1 MNGQW
6 NKINI
11 ICENKDDAIV
21 ILNGKIYQTKL
32 QLKFQLQEE
41 NSIRRASKL
50 YEIVCHFR

>member
-32 QLKFQLQEE
+32 QLKFQLQQE

-50 YEIVCHFR
+50 YEIV

>member
-6 NKINI
+6 NKIII
-11 ICENKDDAIV
+11 ICENIDDAIV

-32 QLKFQLQEE
+32 QLKFQLQQE

-50 YEIVCHFR
+50 YEIV